1 MKENR
6 LFIFISFII
15 FTTSATAQIKGVVK
29 DSITK
34 LPIAYAALVYE
45 KTPIGTNTNEKG
57 EFELSKNDANVI
69 ISCLGYTSKSLK
81 LSNINEVLLSPKAQ
95 EIAEVVVRNRKNT
108 SQIVVGEYH
117 DSEIS
122 FSNGGASQIWAKQ
135 INYPEEIKKHPF
147 IKSIQFT
154 TKSDV
159 KAAKLKLRFLATNS
173 TGKPSDDIVFDE
185 IIVTVKKGTHKNKV
199 NLENYKI
206 TIPKEGIFIGFE
218 NLIIEEN
225 KYEYTYTNEGSNK
238 KIKGVSYEPAIK
250 GFEAKEYNVWSIN
263 NRRSM
268 LFNVK
273 HKKDSKP
280 VELGV
285 KLTLTN

>member
-1 MKENR
+1 MKK
-6 LFIFISFII
+6 FIFLFL
-15 FTTSATAQIKGVVK
+15 FTISATAQIKGVVK

-34 LPIAYAALVYE
+34 EPIAYVALVYE
-45 KTPIGTNTNEKG
+45 KTLIGTNTNEKG

-95 EIAEVVVRNRKNT
+95 EIEEVVVRNRKNT

-117 DSEIS
+117 DSEIG
-122 FSNGGASQIWAKQ
+122 FSNGGASQIWAKF
-135 INYPEEIKKHPF
+135 IKNSEEINKHPF
-147 IKSIQFT
+147 INKIQFT
-154 TKSDV
+154 SKSKV
-159 KAAKLKLRFLATNS
+159 KNAKVKLRFFSVNNLGNAD
-173 TGKPSDDIVFDE
+173 SDLIFDE

-199 NLENYKI
+199 NLESYNI

-218 NLIIEEN
+218 NLIIEDN
-225 KYEYTYTNEGSNK
+225 KYEYYYSIEGSDK
-238 KIKGVSYEPAIK
+238 KIKGIKYEPTIK
-250 GFEAKEYNVWSIN
+250 AYESDEYNVWSIKN
-263 NRRSM
+263 YKST
-268 LFNVK
+268 LFNAK

-280 VELGV
+280 IELGI

>member
-15 FTTSATAQIKGVVK
+15 FTISATAQIKGVVK

-199 NLENYKI
+199 NLENYNI

-225 KYEYTYTNEGSNK
+225 KYEYNYTNEGSNK
-238 KIKGVSYEPAIK
+238 KICMSFYLPQVITANATLSKSLCLKYL
-250 GFEAKEYNVWSIN
+250 
-263 NRRSM
+263 R
-268 LFNVK
+268 FN
-273 HKKDSKP
+273 
-280 VELGV
+280 L
-285 KLTLTN
+285 

>member
-1 MKENR
+1 MKK
-6 LFIFISFII
+6 FIFLFL
-15 FTTSATAQIKGVVK
+15 FTLSATAQIKGVVR

-34 LPIAYAALVYE
+34 RPIAYVALVYE
-45 KTPIGTNTNEKG
+45 KTLIGTNTNEKG

-95 EIAEVVVRNRKNT
+95 EIEEVVVRNRKNT

-117 DSEIS
+117 DSEIG
-122 FSNGGASQIWAKQ
+122 FSNGGASQIWAKF
-135 INYPEEIKKHPF
+135 IKNSEEINKHPF
-147 IKSIQFT
+147 INKIQFT
-154 TKSDV
+154 SKSKV
-159 KAAKLKLRFLATNS
+159 KNAKVKLRFFSVNNLGNAD
-173 TGKPSDDIVFDE
+173 SDLIFDE

-199 NLENYKI
+199 NLESYNI

-218 NLIIEEN
+218 NLIIEDN
-225 KYEYTYTNEGSNK
+225 KYEYYYSIEGSDK
-238 KIKGVSYEPAIK
+238 KIKGIKYEPTIK
-250 GFEAKEYNVWSIN
+250 AYESDEYNVWSIKN
-263 NRRSM
+263 YKST
-268 LFNVK
+268 LFNAK

-280 VELGV
+280 IELGI

>member
-15 FTTSATAQIKGVVK
+15 FTISATAQIKGVVK

-45 KTPIGTNTNEKG
+45 KTLIGTNTNEKG

-122 FSNGGASQIWAKQ
+122 FSNGGASQIWAKH

-173 TGKPSDDIVFDE
+173 AGKPSVDIVFDE

-199 NLENYKI
+199 NLESYNI

-218 NLIIEEN
+218 KLII
-225 KYEYTYTNEGSNK
+225 
-238 KIKGVSYEPAIK
+238 V
-250 GFEAKEYNVWSIN
+250 
-263 NRRSM
+263 
-268 LFNVK
+268 
-273 HKKDSKP
+273 
-280 VELGV
+280 
-285 KLTLTN
+285 